1 MKPMTRASLFLAVAL
16 ALPACGSSSDP
27 GGGGGGGGG
36 DIPSYRATGTVVDF
50 ETGNDIAGVA
60 TVSTTNLTPPPSIT
74 VNGAQFELDN
84 IPPGSVF
91 DLLVG
96 SPPDYVSTYGATV
109 EVIDADETGITA
121 NAISTDYLTRLA
133 DGFGVSPTSTKGILI
148 ARAITEDGKPRAG
161 VGATAFEIDGA
172 APAAGPYFLD
182 ENLAAAPAL
191 TETSA
196 SGYVVFFE
204 LKPGLITVNAAAG
217 SGYSMTMNPSPAAAA
232 VVTLSQVVVSDG
244 PAPPPSNVSFSGDI
258 MPIFI
263 ARGCANCHSGGGIG
277 KDLGGLMLD
286 SGENKTYSE
295 VATEISPNFLK
306 ARVDLTYPE
315 QSLILTMPSPEDPP
329 DAHPNVTFLGPSDPD
344 YQMIKVWIME
354 GAKEN

>member
-1 MKPMTRASLFLAVAL
+1 MKSMTRTTLLLAAVLAL
-16 ALPACGSSSDP
+16 AACGSSSDP
-27 GGGGGGGGG
+27 GGAPG
-36 DIPSYRATGTVVDF
+36 DIPAYSASGTVVDF

-60 TVSTTNLTPPPSIT
+60 TVSTTNLSPPPSIT
-74 VNGAQFELDN
+74 VNGASFQLDD

-109 EVIDADETGITA
+109 EVTDADETGIVA
-121 NAISTDYLTRLA
+121 SAISTDYLSRLA

-161 VGATAFEIDGA
+161 VSADAFELDGA
-172 APAAGPYFLD
+172 APSAGPYFLD

-204 LKPGLITVNAAAG
+204 LEPGLIAVNAAAD
-217 SGYSMTMNPSPAAAA
+217 SGYSMSMNPSPAAAA
-232 VVTLSQVVVSDG
+232 VVTLSQVIVSDG
-244 PAPPPSNVSFSGDI
+244 PVALPSNISFSNDV

-286 SGENKTYSE
+286 SGDNKVYSE
-295 VATEISPNFLK
+295 VATEISPNFAT
-306 ARVDLTYPE
+306 ARIDLTYPE
-315 QSLILTMPSPEDPP
+315 RSLLLTMPSPEDPP

-344 YQMIKVWIME
+344 YRTIQVWIME
-354 GAKEN
+354 GAKQN